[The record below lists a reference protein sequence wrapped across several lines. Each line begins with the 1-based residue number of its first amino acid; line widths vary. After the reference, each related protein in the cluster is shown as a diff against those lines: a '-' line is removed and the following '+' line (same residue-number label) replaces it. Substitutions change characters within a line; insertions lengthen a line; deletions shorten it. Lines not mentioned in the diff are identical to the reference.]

1 MGLKKYLL
9 LVKRWAWLLI
19 IGLVV
24 GAAGSLLVSMRMK
37 PVYQA
42 TTTVLTTRAGQG
54 SSSSNTDATYS
65 SDQTL
70 TQTYVRL
77 ASSDSLKQAV
87 AEQLNYPIRS
97 GQITAEQ
104 VLATQ
109 IIQITVQD
117 TNPAHAAQI
126 ANTFVQVLI
135 AKNDELQSG
144 RYNTME
150 QSLDAQKTQMQTQI
164 ADLQTQIDQA
174 STLTVNQQK
183 QWIEGQISTLQ
194 TEISQLQGEI
204 AVAGIPV
211 TLAETDSLSQKKSNL
226 AQIQSLLT
234 SYQQA
239 YNNLMVNGQPMKIS
253 TGDSGSST
261 LSLLQTTQNLY
272 QQIYLSILSN
282 LEQVRLARLQDTPN
296 VVQIEPALA
305 PTNPIKPRPLQ
316 NTILGGIAGLMV
328 AAGGVFLIDYLD
340 DTLKT
345 PEDAERITGLSV
357 IGFIAEMQ
365 SDNGK
370 GENLY
375 VTKEPR
381 SPISEAF
388 RSLRTNLEFSGVDK
402 PIKTIIVTSPGPGEG
417 KTTVA
422 ANLAAIISH
431 GGKRVLLLDTD
442 LRRPSVHKV
451 MRMPNKVGLSNV
463 FRGNLRLQEVMQVVE
478 NSDGFNVITSGSLPP
493 NPTELLGSAR
503 MLQILEEL
511 EKLEDVVIIDCPPAL
526 VPDAQVLAAK
536 VDGVLVVIQPGHT
549 HIDSTRATIK
559 QLKRAEANLI
569 GVVFNR
575 IPRDRSGYYG
585 DHYALYSTNEKGYNY
600 YPDEDRKGQKKK

>member
-493 NPTELLGSAR
+493 NPTELLGSAK
-503 MLQILEEL
+503 MLQILDEL